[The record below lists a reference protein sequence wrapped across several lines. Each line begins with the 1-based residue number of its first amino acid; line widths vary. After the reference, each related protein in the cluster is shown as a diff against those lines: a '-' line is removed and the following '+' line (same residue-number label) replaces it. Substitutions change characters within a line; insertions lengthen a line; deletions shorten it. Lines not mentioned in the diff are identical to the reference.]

1 MSKKNSL
8 KTIAGSLKFIIIA
21 MGLCAFAI
29 QSVISLMLIISD
41 ADNIATLRAPWMAFL
56 WSTAIPMI
64 PALIYSWKTASNIG
78 RNKPFCLDNS
88 KNLKNIAISSICDA
102 ALVLT
107 GNIIYLLLDI
117 SHPSVLLFSC
127 IIVLIGIAILLRRWD
142 FRSLFATPPNCRKKT
157 SLRYEVKA

>member
-1 MSKKNSL
+1 MSKKISL

-41 ADNIATLRAPWMAFL
+41 ADNIDKLRAPWMVFL

-88 KNLKNIAISSICDA
+88 KNLKPPVRSSLLMHNCSYRHSYFYCGDGAFTAHSQRRRIA
-102 ALVLT
+102 
-107 GNIIYLLLDI
+107 G
-117 SHPSVLLFSC
+117 
-127 IIVLIGIAILLRRWD
+127 
-142 FRSLFATPPNCRKKT
+142 RK
-157 SLRYEVKA
+157 RAYDMR

>member
-1 MSKKNSL
+1 MSKKISL

-41 ADNIATLRAPWMAFL
+41 ADNIDKLRAPWMVFL

-88 KNLKNIAISSICDA
+88 KNIAISSICDA
-102 ALVLT
+102 ALVLA

-117 SHPSVLLFSC
+117 SHPSVLLFSS
-127 IIVLIGIAILLRRWD
+127 IIVLIGIAI
-142 FRSLFATPPNCRKKT
+142 FIAATGLSQLIRNAT
-157 SLRYEVKA
+157 ELQEENELTI

>member
-127 IIVLIGIAILLRRWD
+127 IIVLIGIAIFIAAMGLSQLIRNAAE
-142 FRSLFATPPNCRKKT
+142 LQEENELTI
-157 SLRYEVKA
+157 

>member
-1 MSKKNSL
+1 MSKKISL

-41 ADNIATLRAPWMAFL
+41 ADNIDKLRAPWMVFL

-78 RNKPFCLDNS
+78 KNKPFCLDNS
-88 KNLKNIAISSICDA
+88 KNLKNIAKSSICDA
-102 ALVLT
+102 ALVLA
-107 GNIIYLLLDI
+107 GNIVYLLLDI
-117 SHPSVLLFSC
+117 SHPSVLLFSS
-127 IIVLIGIAILLRRWD
+127 IIVLIGIAIFIAAMGLSQLIRNAAE
-142 FRSLFATPPNCRKKT
+142 LQEENELTI
-157 SLRYEVKA
+157 

>member
-1 MSKKNSL
+1 MSKKISL

-41 ADNIATLRAPWMAFL
+41 ADNIDKIRAPWMIFL

-102 ALVLT
+102 ALVLA
-107 GNIIYLLLDI
+107 GNIIYLLDI
-117 SHPSVLLFSC
+117 SHPSVLLFSS
-127 IIVLIGIAILLRRWD
+127 IIVLIGIAIFIAAMGLSQLIRNAAE
-142 FRSLFATPPNCRKKT
+142 LQEENELTI
-157 SLRYEVKA
+157 

>member
-1 MSKKNSL
+1 MSKKISL

-41 ADNIATLRAPWMAFL
+41 ADNIDKLRAPWMVFL

-102 ALVLT
+102 ALVLA
-107 GNIIYLLLDI
+107 GNI

-127 IIVLIGIAILLRRWD
+127 IIVLIGIAIFIAAMGLSQLIRNAAE
-142 FRSLFATPPNCRKKT
+142 LQEENELTI
-157 SLRYEVKA
+157 

>member
-102 ALVLT
+102 ALVLA

-127 IIVLIGIAILLRRWD
+127 IIVLIGIAIFIAAMGLSQLIRNAAE
-142 FRSLFATPPNCRKKT
+142 LQEENELTI
-157 SLRYEVKA
+157 

>member
-78 RNKPFCLDNS
+78 KNKPFCLDNS

-102 ALVLT
+102 ALVLA

-117 SHPSVLLFSC
+117 SHPSVLLFSS
-127 IIVLIGIAILLRRWD
+127 IIVLIGIAIFIAAMGLSQLIRNAAE
-142 FRSLFATPPNCRKKT
+142 LQEENELTI
-157 SLRYEVKA
+157 

>member
-1 MSKKNSL
+1 MSKKISL
-8 KTIAGSLKFIIIA
+8 KTIAHSLKFIIIA

-41 ADNIATLRAPWMAFL
+41 ADDIDTLRIPWMAFL

-64 PALIYSWKTASNIG
+64 PALIYSWKTATNIG
-78 RNKPFCLDNS
+78 KNKAFCLDNS

-102 ALVLT
+102 ALVLV

-117 SHPSVLLFSC
+117 SHPSVLLFSS
-127 IIVLIGIAILLRRWD
+127 IIVLIGIAIFIAAMGLSQLIRNAAE
-142 FRSLFATPPNCRKKT
+142 LQEENELTI
-157 SLRYEVKA
+157 

>member
-8 KTIAGSLKFIIIA
+8 KTVAGSLKFIIIA

-41 ADNIATLRAPWMAFL
+41 ADNIDTLRAPWMAFL

-64 PALIYSWKTASNIG
+64 PALIFSWKTATNIG
-78 RNKPFCLDNS
+78 RNKPFCFDNS
-88 KNLKNIAISSICDA
+88 KNLRNIAISSICDA
-102 ALVLT
+102 SLVLV
-107 GNIIYLLLDI
+107 GNIVYLLLDI

-127 IIVLIGIAILLRRWD
+127 IVVLIGIAIFIAAMGLSQLI
-142 FRSLFATPPNCRKKT
+142 RKAAELQEENELT
-157 SLRYEVKA
+157 I

>member
-1 MSKKNSL
+1 MSKKDSL
-8 KTIAGSLKFIIIA
+8 KTVAVSLKFIIIA

-29 QSVISLMLIISD
+29 QSVISLMLIVSD
-41 ADNIATLRAPWMAFL
+41 ADNIDKLRAPWMAFL

-78 RNKPFCLDNS
+78 KNKPFCLENS

-102 ALVLT
+102 LLVLV
-107 GNIIYLLLDI
+107 GNIAYLLLDI

-127 IIVLIGIAILLRRWD
+127 IVVLIGIAIFIAAMGLSRLI
-142 FRSLFATPPNCRKKT
+142 RSAAELQEENELTI
-157 SLRYEVKA
+157 

>member
-1 MSKKNSL
+1 
-8 KTIAGSLKFIIIA
+8 
-21 MGLCAFAI
+21 
-29 QSVISLMLIISD
+29 
-41 ADNIATLRAPWMAFL
+41 
-56 WSTAIPMI
+56 MI

-102 ALVLT
+102 ALVLA

-127 IIVLIGIAILLRRWD
+127 IIVLIGIAIFIAAMGLSQLIRNAAE
-142 FRSLFATPPNCRKKT
+142 LQEENELTI
-157 SLRYEVKA
+157 

>member
-1 MSKKNSL
+1 
-8 KTIAGSLKFIIIA
+8 
-21 MGLCAFAI
+21 
-29 QSVISLMLIISD
+29 MLIISD
-41 ADNIATLRAPWMAFL
+41 ADNIDNLTAPWMAFL

-117 SHPSVLLFSC
+117 SHPSVLLFSS
-127 IIVLIGIAILLRRWD
+127 IIVLIGIAIFIAAMGLSQLIRNAAE
-142 FRSLFATPPNCRKKT
+142 LQEENELTI
-157 SLRYEVKA
+157 